1 VSLDERQFR
10 DALGA
15 FATGVAVVTG
25 RNDAGERL
33 GITVSS
39 FNSVSITPPLVLFSI
54 ARQAH
59 SYPTWAALRSYAVN
73 ILSQQQEE
81 ISNRFARPLGDK
93 WDGLTVLDGATG
105 LPILPNALAV
115 FECEAYA
122 RYAGGDHDIFVGKVL
137 HFRTHAHKQEEPLVF
152 FGGRY
157 RRLDEGFRDPLP
169 RDASIFDGW

>member
-1 VSLDERQFR
+1 MSLDERQFR

-25 RNDAGERL
+25 RNHAGERL

-73 ILSQQQEE
+73 VLSQQQEE
-81 ISNRFARPLGDK
+81 ISNRFARPRGDK

-105 LPILPNALAV
+105 LPILANALAV

-122 RYAGGDHDIFVGKVL
+122 RYRQGAALPHPRPQAGGAARVL
-137 HFRTHAHKQEEPLVF
+137 RRALPAA
-152 FGGRY
+152 G
-157 RRLDEGFRDPLP
+157 RRLSRSAAEGCEHF
-169 RDASIFDGW
+169 